1 MCVLYPQDQTQLTF
15 HRVCRTQI
23 NHHLSR
29 RPLPFTKFE
38 QIFSHYILPLFWSHT
53 KLIFLP
59 LALFLYMLCSSVNH
73 SYDSSSTLC
82 NAKNFIP
89 AFFSDFL
96 SPSLVRFNFTN
107 WMKKTQKSFSHRIS
121 SRIRCAPS
129 VSDTLTGCDSPQS
142 TPNNNKK
149 RKSNK
154 KMFIVPCNR
163 NSAANKWKILPE

>member
-73 SYDSSSTLC
+73 SYDSSSTLS

-89 AFFSDFL
+89 AFFFWLPQPL
-96 SPSLVRFNFTN
+96 SCPLQLHELNEKNTKIIFA
-107 WMKKTQKSFSHRIS
+107 SHF
-121 SRIRCAPS
+121 
-129 VSDTLTGCDSPQS
+129 
-142 TPNNNKK
+142 
-149 RKSNK
+149 KSNSVRAECVWHIDWLWFSPVNTDEK
-154 KMFIVPCNR
+154 QQEE
-163 NSAANKWKILPE
+163 KIQ

>member
-59 LALFLYMLCSSVNH
+59 LALFCICCARVSIILMTRAQLSAMPKISFLH
-73 SYDSSSTLC
+73 S
-82 NAKNFIP
+82 
-89 AFFSDFL
+89 FSDFL

-142 TPNNNKK
+142 TPTRNNKK

-154 KMFIVPCNR
+154 KNVYC
-163 NSAANKWKILPE
+163 SV